1 MNVKS
6 EEKQVIEE
14 FCFECCSEDIE
25 KVKICPY
32 TKCPLWKYR
41 LKNKKSNL
49 TKWFLK
55 GLNMKESI
63 DINKRS
69 NLIELESIKLLVGTF
84 ILSYFFQ
91 KIK

>member
-6 EEKQVIEE
+6 EEKQAIEE
-14 FCFECCSEDIE
+14 FCFECCSEDIK

-49 TKWFLK
+49 TK
-55 GLNMKESI
+55 
-63 DINKRS
+63 
-69 NLIELESIKLLVGTF
+69 
-84 ILSYFFQ
+84 
-91 KIK
+91 

>member
-14 FCFECCSEDIE
+14 FCFECCSKDIE

-41 LKNKKSNL
+41 LK
-49 TKWFLK
+49 
-55 GLNMKESI
+55 
-63 DINKRS
+63 NKRS